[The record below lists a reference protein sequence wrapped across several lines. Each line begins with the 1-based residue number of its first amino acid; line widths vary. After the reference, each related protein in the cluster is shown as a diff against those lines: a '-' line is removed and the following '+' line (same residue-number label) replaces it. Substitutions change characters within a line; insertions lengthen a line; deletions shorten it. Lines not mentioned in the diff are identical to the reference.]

1 MSKNMKVIMENWN
14 GFIKENR
21 DGVEV
26 FYEAC
31 RNNENKKQKLI
42 KESAIDVDTDKLKF
56 KISPVGKWAALTAMT
71 GITANAALS
80 AFALQVGGAVGVAFF
95 LSSNAV
101 TLAILGGLAYVWY
114 KMKTKMPN
122 WLKKALAKFDK
133 EKDPTKRAEDKIK
146 KMIDSVSRATDITQ
160 DDAAALLGIVNK
172 EVHEDEKCKQ
182 ITEDLLKAIEEDDG
196 DAIVGLTDKLDV
208 ATNAVI
214 ERLQKELVTMGERS
228 CSVVCTDPDDELPD
242 TLDTDQHETPRG

>member
-42 KESAIDVDTDKLKF
+42 KEMAALDVEVPEVGKF
-56 KISPVGKWAALTAMT
+56 KISPVGKWSALTAMT
-71 GITANAALS
+71 GITAHAAL
-80 AFALQVGGAVGVAFF
+80 AAYALQVGGAVGVAFF

-101 TLAILGGLAYVWY
+101 TLAILGALAWVWY
-114 KMKTKMPN
+114 KVKTKMPD

-133 EKDPTKRAEDKIK
+133 KKDPTKHAEDKIK
-146 KMIDSVSRATDITQ
+146 KMIDSVSRATDITR

-182 ITEDLLKAIEEDDG
+182 ITEDLLKAIEKDDG
-196 DAIVGLTDKLDV
+196 DAIVELTDKLDD
-208 ATNAVI
+208 AMMAVF
-214 ERLQKELVTMGERS
+214 ERLQKELVDMGAPEGN
-228 CSVVCTDPDDELPD
+228 ELPD
-242 TLDTDQHETPRG
+242 ASNSDQF